1 MEGLGDQPPLFSWAC
16 GLALG
21 VTGQTAA
28 AQHCSGT
35 PCSGLGLSLLELG
48 WVGPAS
54 PISCPQDQRERA
66 LCRGVGG
73 WGGPGGPG
81 SQVFGEGTPWVS
93 GELEARGSLTVSL
106 LVLLSLSLSTLWE
119 RAPSVSVPTPSQALG
134 RVWWPSLPL
143 PQAHPHLR
151 E

>member
-48 WVGPAS
+48 WDQHHPSPA
-54 PISCPQDQRERA
+54 PRT
-66 LCRGVGG
+66 RGRGHCAGG
-73 WGGPGGPG
+73 WGVGEAQEGQGARCLGKAPHG
-81 SQVFGEGTPWVS
+81 SQ
-93 GELEARGSLTVSL
+93 GS
-106 LVLLSLSLSTLWE
+106 
-119 RAPSVSVPTPSQALG
+119 
-134 RVWWPSLPL
+134 
-143 PQAHPHLR
+143 
-151 E
+151 